1 MGFTRLEIEH
11 DNLRAAL
18 RWAVQNLEVET
29 GARLALALWWFWIER
44 SNLSEGRRWMEAV
57 LALDGAE
64 GRTGE
69 APHELPARK
78 RICSR

>member
-29 GARLALALWWFWIER
+29 GARLALAL
-44 SNLSEGRRWMEAV
+44 
-57 LALDGAE
+57 
-64 GRTGE
+64 
-69 APHELPARK
+69 
-78 RICSR
+78 